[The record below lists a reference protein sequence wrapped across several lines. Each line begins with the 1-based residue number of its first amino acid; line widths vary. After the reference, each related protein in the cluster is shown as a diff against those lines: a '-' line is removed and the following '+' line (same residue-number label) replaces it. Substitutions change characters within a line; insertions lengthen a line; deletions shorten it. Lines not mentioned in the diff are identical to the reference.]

1 MTHFRPISLTSLIL
15 SYTLFTI
22 GNNAVTFITYELKNN
37 PDRISME
44 TAEKMK
50 KLGTIGTIKIDKF
63 LINVHVLNFK
73 TAYGRDRWLVKPV
86 SGSGEVWVEN
96 VTFNEEI

>member
-44 TAEKMK
+44 TAEKIK
-50 KLGTIGTIKIDKF
+50 KLIHQPE
-63 LINVHVLNFK
+63 LINKMGKASREKFDNYYSQNKFKENFYKILYEVLYVGK
-73 TAYGRDRWLVKPV
+73 
-86 SGSGEVWVEN
+86 N
-96 VTFNEEI
+96 V